1 MIGIIGG
8 SGVYE
13 ITHKADSCTKKLV
26 KTDYGDVE
34 VSILDIFSKKVAF
47 IPRHA
52 AGHNIPPHKIN
63 FRANI
68 DALKNVG
75 VTKIIAT
82 NSVGSMN
89 LEMPPGSFV
98 IPNDFLDFSQ
108 NRAKTFYEDPN
119 DFLDF
124 SQNRAKTFYEDKVV
138 HIDVTEPYCSSLS
151 DVLDKSGD
159 VILGGTYVCTE
170 GPRFETPAE
179 IKMFKMLGGDL
190 VGMTGVPEVTLARER
205 EMCYASICIVSNYA
219 SGISQNNLTIDE
231 VFEMMGEKEVELL
244 ELIYNFIK
252 NVDDSTDCTWL

>member
-13 ITHKADSCTKKLV
+13 ITEKADNCEEKLV
-26 KTDYGDVE
+26 KTDYGDVT

-52 AGHNIPPHKIN
+52 SGHSIPPHKIN

-75 VTKIIAT
+75 VSKIIAT

-89 LEMPPGSFV
+89 TDMPPGSFV
-98 IPNDFLDFSQ
+98 IPDDFLDFSQ
-108 NRAKTFYEDPN
+108 DRK
-119 DFLDF
+119 
-124 SQNRAKTFYEDKVV
+124 KTFYEDKVV
-138 HIDVTEPYCSSLS
+138 DIGVTEPYCPQLR
-151 DVLDKSGD
+151 DVLAKSGD

-190 VGMTGVPEVTLARER
+190 VGMTGVPEVILARER
-205 EMCYASICIVSNYA
+205 EICYNSICIVSNYA
-219 SGISQNNLTIDE
+219 SGISEEELTIDE
-231 VFEMMGEKEVELL
+231 VFEMVAQKEGELL

-252 NVDDSTDCTWL
+252 NVDDSEECSCNHALDGAEV

>member
-13 ITHKADSCTKKLV
+13 ITQKADKCSNKLV
-26 KTDYGDVE
+26 ETDYGDVE
-34 VSILDIFSKKVAF
+34 VSILEIFSKKVAF

-52 AGHNIPPHKIN
+52 SGHSIPPHKIN

-68 DALKNVG
+68 DALKKIG

-98 IPNDFLDFSQ
+98 IPDDFLDFSQ
-108 NRAKTFYEDPN
+108 D
-119 DFLDF
+119 
-124 SQNRAKTFYEDKVV
+124 RAKTFYEDKVV
-138 HIDVTEPYCSSLS
+138 HIDVTEPYCSSLR
-151 DVLDKSGD
+151 DVLVESGD
-159 VILGGTYVCTE
+159 VILGATYVCTE

-190 VGMTGVPEVTLARER
+190 VGMTGLPEVTLARER
-205 EMCYASICIVSNYA
+205 EMCYNSICIVSNYA
-219 SGISQNNLTIDE
+219 SGISDDALTIDE
-231 VFEMMGEKEVELL
+231 VFEMVSEKESELL

-252 NVDDSTDCTWL
+252 NVDDTSDCACLHALDGAEV

>member
-13 ITHKADSCTKKLV
+13 ITDEADNVEKKIV
-26 KTDYGDVE
+26 NTDYGDVE
-34 VSILDIFSKKVAF
+34 VSILDIFNKKVAF

-52 AGHNIPPHKIN
+52 SGHNIPPHKIN

-68 DALKNVG
+68 DALKNIG
-75 VTKIIAT
+75 VTQILAT

-98 IPNDFLDFSQ
+98 IPDDFLDFSE
-108 NRAKTFYEDPN
+108 NREKTFYD
-119 DFLDF
+119 
-124 SQNRAKTFYEDKVV
+124 DKVV
-138 HIDVTEPYCSSLS
+138 HVDVTQPYCPRLR
-151 DVLDKSGD
+151 DILKKSGD
-159 VILGGTYVCTE
+159 VILGGTYVCTQ

-190 VGMTGVPEVTLARER
+190 VGMTGLPEVTLARER
-205 EMCYASICIVSNYA
+205 EMCYNSICIVSNYA
-219 SGISQNNLTIDE
+219 SGISENELTIEE
-231 VFEMMGEKEVELL
+231 VFEMVMSLKEDVL

-252 NVDDSTDCTWL
+252 NAEESDCSCQHVWEAAEV

>member
-13 ITHKADSCTKKLV
+13 ITQRADSCTKKLV
-26 KTDYGDVE
+26 ETDYGEVE
-34 VSILDIFSKKVAF
+34 VSILDIFGKNVAF

-52 AGHNIPPHKIN
+52 EGHSIPPHNIN

-75 VTKIIAT
+75 VTQIIAT

-89 LEMPPGSFV
+89 EEMPPGSFV
-98 IPNDFLDFSQ
+98 IPDDFLDFSQ
-108 NRAKTFYEDPN
+108 NRPNTFFEDN
-119 DFLDF
+119 
-124 SQNRAKTFYEDKVV
+124 VV
-138 HIDVTEPYCSSLS
+138 HVDVTAPYCPTLR
-151 DVLDKSGD
+151 DILAKSGD

-179 IKMFKMLGGDL
+179 IKMFRMLGGDL
-190 VGMTGVPEVTLARER
+190 VGMTGLPEVVLARER
-205 EMCYASICIVSNYA
+205 EMCYNSICIVSNYA
-219 SGISQNNLTIDE
+219 SGISENNLTIDE
-231 VFEMMGEKEVELL
+231 VFEMVAQKEAELL

-252 NVDDSTDCTWL
+252 NADDDDCMCRHALDGAEV

>member
-13 ITHKADSCTKKLV
+13 ITERADSCDNLFV
-26 KTDYGDVE
+26 NTDYGEVE
-34 VSILDIFSKKVAF
+34 VSMLDIFGKKVAF

-52 AGHNIPPHKIN
+52 SGHSIPPHKIN

-68 DALKNVG
+68 DALKRVG
-75 VTKIIAT
+75 VTRIIAT

-89 LEMPPGSFV
+89 EEMPPGSFV

-108 NRAKTFYEDPN
+108 NRIKTFYED
-119 DFLDF
+119 
-124 SQNRAKTFYEDKVV
+124 RVV
-138 HIDVTEPYCSSLS
+138 HVDVTEPYCPTLR

-179 IKMFKMLGGDL
+179 IRMFRMLGGDL
-190 VGMTGVPEVTLARER
+190 VGMTGLPEVVLARER
-205 EMCYASICIVSNYA
+205 EMCYNSICIVSNYA
-219 SGISQNNLTIDE
+219 SGISEDELTIDE
-231 VFEMMGEKEVELL
+231 VFEMVSQKEAELL
-244 ELIYNFIK
+244 DLIYNFIR
-252 NVDDSTDCTWL
+252 NVDDAKDCTCQHALDGAEV

>member
-13 ITHKADSCTKKLV
+13 ITHKADSCTDKLV

-34 VSILDIFSKKVAF
+34 VSILDIFDKKVAF

-52 AGHNIPPHKIN
+52 AGHSIPPHKIN
-63 FRANI
+63 YRANI

-89 LEMPPGSFV
+89 EDMPPGSFV
-98 IPNDFLDFSQ
+98 IPDDFLDFSQ
-108 NRAKTFYEDPN
+108 DRVKTFYEN
-119 DFLDF
+119 
-124 SQNRAKTFYEDKVV
+124 KVV
-138 HIDVTEPYCSSLS
+138 HIDVTEPYCPSLR
-151 DVLDKSGD
+151 DVLDKSGE

-179 IKMFKMLGGDL
+179 IRMFKMLGGDL

-205 EMCYASICIVSNYA
+205 EICYNSICIVSNYA
-219 SGISQNNLTIDE
+219 SGISDMELTIDE
-231 VFEMMGEKEVELL
+231 VFEMVSNKQSDLL
-244 ELIYNFIK
+244 ELIYNFIR
-252 NVDDSTDCTWL
+252 NVDDDTDCTCRHALDGAEV

>member
-1 MIGIIGG
+1 MIKLIGIIGG

-13 ITHKADSCTKKLV
+13 ITHKADSCTEKLI

-34 VSILDIFSKKVAF
+34 VSILEIFGKKVAF

-52 AGHNIPPHKIN
+52 AGHSIPPHKIN

-89 LEMPPGSFV
+89 EDMPPGSFV
-98 IPNDFLDFSQ
+98 IPDDFLDFSQ
-108 NRAKTFYEDPN
+108 DRV
-119 DFLDF
+119 
-124 SQNRAKTFYEDKVV
+124 KTFYEDKVV
-138 HIDVTEPYCSSLS
+138 HIDVTEAYCPSLR
-151 DVLDKSGD
+151 DVLAESGD

-179 IKMFKMLGGDL
+179 IKMFRMLGGDL

-205 EMCYASICIVSNYA
+205 EICYNSICIVSNYA
-219 SGISQNNLTIDE
+219 SGISPDELTIDE
-231 VFEMMGEKEVELL
+231 VFEMVAKKEHELL

-252 NVDDSTDCTWL
+252 NVDDDTDCMCNHALDGAEV

>member
-13 ITHKADSCTKKLV
+13 ITQKADRCIEEII
-26 KTDYGDVE
+26 KTEYGDVK
-34 VSILDIFSKKVAF
+34 VSLLDILGKKVAF

-52 AGHNIPPHKIN
+52 SGHSIPPHNIN
-63 FRANI
+63 YRANI
-68 DALKNVG
+68 DALKAVG

-98 IPNDFLDFSQ
+98 IPDDFLDFSQ
-108 NRAKTFYEDPN
+108 NRAKTF
-119 DFLDF
+119 F
-124 SQNRAKTFYEDKVV
+124 EDKVV
-138 HIDVTEPYCSSLS
+138 HVDVTEPYCSQLR

-179 IKMFKMLGGDL
+179 IRMFKMLGGDL
-190 VGMTGVPEVTLARER
+190 VGMTGLPEVVLARER
-205 EMCYASICIVSNYA
+205 EMCYNSICIVSNYA
-219 SGISQNNLTIDE
+219 SGISENNLTFDE
-231 VFEMMGEKEVELL
+231 VLEMVAEKELDLL

-252 NVDDSTDCTWL
+252 NVDDSLDCSCHHALDGAEV

>member
-13 ITHKADSCTKKLV
+13 ITHKADSCTTETV

-34 VSILDIFSKKVAF
+34 VSILDIFSKKVVF

-52 AGHNIPPHKIN
+52 SGHSIPPHKIN

-68 DALKNVG
+68 DALKSVG

-89 LEMPPGSFV
+89 EEIPPGSFV

-108 NRAKTFYEDPN
+108 NRAKTF
-119 DFLDF
+119 F
-124 SQNRAKTFYEDKVV
+124 EDKVV
-138 HIDVTEPYCSSLS
+138 HIDVTEPYCPSLR
-151 DVLDKSGD
+151 DVLAQCGD
-159 VILGGTYVCTE
+159 VVLGGTYVCTE

-190 VGMTGVPEVTLARER
+190 VGMTGLPEVTLARER
-205 EMCYASICIVSNYA
+205 EMCYNSICIVSNYA
-219 SGISQNNLTIDE
+219 AGISEQELTIDE
-231 VFEMMGEKEVELL
+231 VFEMVAEKEVELL

-252 NVDDSTDCTWL
+252 NVDDSSDCMCHHALDGAEV

>member
-13 ITHKADSCTKKLV
+13 ITQRADSCTKKLV
-26 KTDYGDVE
+26 ETDYGEVE
-34 VSILDIFSKKVAF
+34 VSILDIFGKNVAF

-52 AGHNIPPHKIN
+52 EGHSIPPHNIN

-75 VTKIIAT
+75 VTQIIAT

-89 LEMPPGSFV
+89 EEMPPGSFV
-98 IPNDFLDFSQ
+98 IPDDFLDFSQ
-108 NRAKTFYEDPN
+108 NRPNTFFEDN
-119 DFLDF
+119 
-124 SQNRAKTFYEDKVV
+124 VV
-138 HIDVTEPYCSSLS
+138 HVDVTAPYCPTLR
-151 DVLDKSGD
+151 DILAKSGD

-179 IKMFKMLGGDL
+179 IKMFRMLGGDL
-190 VGMTGVPEVTLARER
+190 VGMTGLPEVVLARER
-205 EMCYASICIVSNYA
+205 EMCYNSICIVSNYA
-219 SGISQNNLTIDE
+219 SGISENNLTIDE
-231 VFEMMGEKEVELL
+231 VFEMVAQKEVELL

-252 NVDDSTDCTWL
+252 NAADDDCMCRHALDGAEV

>member
-13 ITHKADSCTKKLV
+13 ITQKVDSCRKELIT
-26 KTDYGDVE
+26 TDYGDVE
-34 VSILDIFSKKVAF
+34 VSILDICSKKVAF

-52 AGHNIPPHKIN
+52 SGHSIPPHKIN

-89 LEMPPGSFV
+89 PEMPPGSFV
-98 IPNDFLDFSQ
+98 IPDDFLDFSQ
-108 NRAKTFYEDPN
+108 NRAKTF
-119 DFLDF
+119 F
-124 SQNRAKTFYEDKVV
+124 EDKVV
-138 HIDVTEPYCSSLS
+138 HIDVTEPYCPSLR
-151 DVLDKSGD
+151 DVLAESGD

-179 IKMFKMLGGDL
+179 IKMFRMLGGDL
-190 VGMTGVPEVTLARER
+190 VGMTGLPEVTLARER
-205 EMCYASICIVSNYA
+205 EMCYNSICIVSNYA
-219 SGISQNNLTIDE
+219 SGISENALTIDE
-231 VFEMMGEKEVELL
+231 VFEMLKEMEVELL
-244 ELIYNFIK
+244 DLIYNFIK
-252 NVDDSTDCTWL
+252 NVDDSPECTCNHALDGAEV

>member
-13 ITHKADSCTKKLV
+13 ITKKADSIEEKLV
-26 KTDYGDVE
+26 KTEYGDVS

-52 AGHNIPPHKIN
+52 SGHSIPPHKIN

-68 DALKNVG
+68 EALKQICVN
-75 VTKIIAT
+75 KIVAT

-98 IPNDFLDFSQ
+98 IPDDFLDFSQ
-108 NRAKTFYEDPN
+108 NRV
-119 DFLDF
+119 
-124 SQNRAKTFYEDKVV
+124 KTFYEDKVV
-138 HIDVTEPYCSSLS
+138 HIDVTKPYCESLR
-151 DVLDKSGD
+151 DVLNVSGD

-190 VGMTGVPEVTLARER
+190 VGMTGLPEVTLAREK
-205 EMCYASICIVSNYA
+205 EMCYNSICIVSNYA
-219 SGISQNNLTIDE
+219 SGISENNLTIDE
-231 VFEMMGEKEVELL
+231 VFEMMGKKEVELL
-244 ELIYNFIK
+244 ELLYNFIK
-252 NVDDSTDCTWL
+252 NVDDGTDCQCHHALDGAEV

>member
-13 ITHKADSCTKKLV
+13 ITQKADKVEKKLV
-26 KTDYGDVE
+26 KTDYGEVE
-34 VSILDIFSKKVAF
+34 VSILDIFSKEVAF

-52 AGHNIPPHKIN
+52 SGHSIPPHKIN

-68 DALKNVG
+68 DALKSVG
-75 VTKIIAT
+75 VTQIIAT

-98 IPNDFLDFSQ
+98 IPDDFLDFSQ
-108 NRAKTFYEDPN
+108 DRK
-119 DFLDF
+119 
-124 SQNRAKTFYEDKVV
+124 KTFYEDKVV
-138 HIDVTEPYCSSLS
+138 HIDVTEAYCPTLR
-151 DVLDKSGD
+151 DILAKSGD

-190 VGMTGVPEVTLARER
+190 VGMTGLPEVTLARER
-205 EMCYASICIVSNYA
+205 EICYNSICIVSNYA
-219 SGISQNNLTIDE
+219 SGISEQELTIDE
-231 VFEMMGEKEVELL
+231 VFEMVKEKEGELMD
-244 ELIYNFIK
+244 LIYNFIK
-252 NVDDSTDCTWL
+252 NSDDSSDCACHHALDGAEV

>member
-13 ITHKADSCTKKLV
+13 ITQKADSVVKKLV
-26 KTDYGDVE
+26 KTDYGEVE

-52 AGHNIPPHKIN
+52 SGHSIPPHKIN

-75 VTKIIAT
+75 VRQIIAT

-89 LEMPPGSFV
+89 KQMPPGSFV
-98 IPNDFLDFSQ
+98 IPDDFLDFSQ
-108 NRAKTFYEDPN
+108 NRAKTF
-119 DFLDF
+119 F
-124 SQNRAKTFYEDKVV
+124 EDKVV
-138 HIDVTEPYCSSLS
+138 HIDVTQPYCPTLR

-190 VGMTGVPEVTLARER
+190 VGMTGLPEATLARER
-205 EMCYASICIVSNYA
+205 EMCYNSICIVSNYA
-219 SGISQNNLTIDE
+219 SGISEDMLTIDE
-231 VFEMMGEKEVELL
+231 VFEMVAQKEGELL
-244 ELIYNFIK
+244 DLIYNFIR
-252 NVDDSTDCTWL
+252 NADENADCMCQHALDGAEV

>member
-13 ITHKADSCTKKLV
+13 ITEKADKCEEKV
-26 KTDYGDVE
+26 IDTDYGQVT
-34 VSILDIFSKKVAF
+34 VSLLDIFSKKVAF

-52 AGHNIPPHKIN
+52 AGHSIPPHKIN
-63 FRANI
+63 YRANI
-68 DALKNVG
+68 DALKKVG
-75 VTKIIAT
+75 VNKIIAT

-89 LEMPPGSFV
+89 TDMAPGSFV
-98 IPNDFLDFSQ
+98 IPDDFLDFSQ
-108 NRAKTFYEDPN
+108 DRK
-119 DFLDF
+119 
-124 SQNRAKTFYEDKVV
+124 KTFYEDKVV
-138 HIDVTEPYCSSLS
+138 HVDVTEAYCPQLR
-151 DVLDKSGD
+151 DVLAKSGD

-205 EMCYASICIVSNYA
+205 EICYNSICIVSNYA
-219 SGISQNNLTIDE
+219 SGISEEELTIDE
-231 VFEMMGEKEVELL
+231 VFEMVAKKEAELL

-252 NVDDSTDCTWL
+252 NVDDSTDCSCNHALDGAEV

>member
-13 ITHKADSCTKKLV
+13 ITQKADSCATQLV
-26 KTDYGDVE
+26 KTDYGEVE
-34 VSILDIFSKKVAF
+34 VTLMDIFSKKVAF

-52 AGHNIPPHKIN
+52 SGHSIPPHKIN

-68 DALKNVG
+68 DALKHVG
-75 VTKIIAT
+75 VTKVIAT

-89 LEMPPGSFV
+89 KQMPPGSFV
-98 IPNDFLDFSQ
+98 IPDDFLDFSQ
-108 NRAKTFYEDPN
+108 NRAKTF
-119 DFLDF
+119 F
-124 SQNRAKTFYEDKVV
+124 EDKVV
-138 HIDVTEPYCSSLS
+138 HIDVTEPYCPALR
-151 DVLDKSGD
+151 DVLARSGD

-190 VGMTGVPEVTLARER
+190 VGMTGLPEVTLARER
-205 EMCYASICIVSNYA
+205 EMCYNSICIVSNYA
-219 SGISQNNLTIDE
+219 SGISDQELTIDE
-231 VFEMMGEKEVELL
+231 VFEMVAEKEAELL

-252 NVDDSTDCTWL
+252 NADDDADCTCHHALDGAEV

>member
-13 ITHKADSCTKKLV
+13 ITHRADSVEKKV
-26 KTDYGDVE
+26 VETEYGDVE

-52 AGHNIPPHKIN
+52 SGHSIPPHMIN

-68 DALKNVG
+68 DALKRIG
-75 VTKIIAT
+75 VRQIIAT

-89 LEMPPGSFV
+89 EEMPPGSFV
-98 IPNDFLDFSQ
+98 IPDDFLDFSQ
-108 NRAKTFYEDPN
+108 NRPNTFFEN
-119 DFLDF
+119 
-124 SQNRAKTFYEDKVV
+124 KVV
-138 HIDVTEPYCSSLS
+138 HIDVTEPYCPTLR
-151 DVLDKSGD
+151 DFLDKSGD

-179 IKMFKMLGGDL
+179 IKMFKMLGGDI
-190 VGMTGVPEVTLARER
+190 VGMTGMPEVALARER
-205 EMCYASICIVSNYA
+205 EMCYSSICIVSNYA
-219 SGISQNNLTIDE
+219 SGISENALTIDE
-231 VFEMMGEKEVELL
+231 VFEMVGEKEGELL

-252 NVDDSTDCTWL
+252 NAEPVDCACQHALDGAEV

>member
-13 ITHKADSCTKKLV
+13 ITEKADNCEEKLV
-26 KTDYGDVE
+26 KTDYGDVT

-52 AGHNIPPHKIN
+52 SGHSIPPHKIN

-75 VTKIIAT
+75 VSKIIAT

-89 LEMPPGSFV
+89 TDMPPGSFV
-98 IPNDFLDFSQ
+98 IPDDFLDFSQ
-108 NRAKTFYEDPN
+108 DRK
-119 DFLDF
+119 
-124 SQNRAKTFYEDKVV
+124 KTFYEDKVV
-138 HIDVTEPYCSSLS
+138 HIDVTEPYCPQLR
-151 DVLDKSGD
+151 DVLAKSGD

-205 EMCYASICIVSNYA
+205 EICYNSICIVSNYA
-219 SGISQNNLTIDE
+219 SGIFEEELTIDE
-231 VFEMMGEKEVELL
+231 VFEMVAQKEGELL

-252 NVDDSTDCTWL
+252 NVDDSEECSCNHALDGAEV

>member
-13 ITHKADSCTKKLV
+13 ITQKADSCV
-26 KTDYGDVE
+26 EEIIKTDYGE
-34 VSILDIFSKKVAF
+34 VKVSLLDIFSKKVAF

-52 AGHNIPPHKIN
+52 SGHSIPPHKIN
-63 FRANI
+63 YRANI
-68 DALKNVG
+68 DALKAVG

-98 IPNDFLDFSQ
+98 IPDDFLDFSQ
-108 NRAKTFYEDPN
+108 NRAKTF
-119 DFLDF
+119 F
-124 SQNRAKTFYEDKVV
+124 EDKVV
-138 HIDVTEPYCSSLS
+138 HVDVTEAYCSQLR

-179 IKMFKMLGGDL
+179 IKMFKMLGGDF
-190 VGMTGVPEVTLARER
+190 VGMTGLPEVTLARER
-205 EMCYASICIVSNYA
+205 EMCYNSICIVSNYA
-219 SGISQNNLTIDE
+219 SGISENALTIDE
-231 VFEMMGEKEVELL
+231 VFEMVGEKELDLL

-252 NVDDSTDCTWL
+252 NVDDSLDCSCHHALDGAEV